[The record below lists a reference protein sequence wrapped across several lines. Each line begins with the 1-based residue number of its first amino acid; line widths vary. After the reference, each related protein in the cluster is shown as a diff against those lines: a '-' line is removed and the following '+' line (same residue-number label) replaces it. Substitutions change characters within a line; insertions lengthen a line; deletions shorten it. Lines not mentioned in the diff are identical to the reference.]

1 MFDQGKVQTLLLAV
15 FGLVVIVVGIA
26 LAAGAKRAQYSETAR
41 VGFNTLVAIV
51 IVAIGMGA
59 LGFAAF
65 GHKVLTTF
73 GIAS

>member
-26 LAAGAKRAQYSETAR
+26 LAGGARRAQYSETAR

-51 IVAIGMGA
+51 IVAVGMGA
-59 LGFAAF
+59 IGFAAF
-65 GHKVLTTF
+65 GHKVLTAL
-73 GIAS
+73 GVSS

>member
-26 LAAGAKRAQYSETAR
+26 IAAGARRAQYSETAR

-51 IVAIGMGA
+51 IVAVGMGA
-59 LGFAAF
+59 VGFAAF
-65 GHKVLTTF
+65 GKRVLTAL
-73 GIAS
+73 GLN